1 MWCFLFLNLF
11 SLAAKDKGV
20 TERGLLSALDVMKDP
35 SSKYSQA
42 SGDEGM
48 VLSNSST
55 FLNGDGLKTE
65 TPNVKKRHR
74 RMKSSGVK
82 NSEYDGMCPDLLIQ
96 FINVTG
102 KVSFYLLI

>member
-1 MWCFLFLNLF
+1 M
-11 SLAAKDKGV
+11 V
-20 TERGLLSALDVMKDP
+20 KDP

-55 FLNGDGLKTE
+55 FLNGEGLKTE

-82 NSEYDGMCPDLLIQ
+82 NSEVDGKSPKHI
-96 FINVTG
+96 
-102 KVSFYLLI
+102 VSFSSVSNDSLLLRLYKLQIQMAMSST